1 MLFGRKQRT
10 ITRLLVVE
18 DEPLVAF
25 DTEHLLTEQG
35 FDIVATVDR
44 VAAAVAVIGEGT
56 AIDLVLV
63 DVNLADGTGIDVA
76 RAAGVRGIPVLF
88 VTGACPAD
96 AETLA
101 IGCLSKP
108 YGQRD
113 LLNAI
118 GAIERAIAGGKRP
131 KRLPGGFRLFGK
143 T

>member
-1 MLFGRKQRT
+1 MVFGRKQRS
-10 ITRLLVVE
+10 IARLLVVE

-35 FDIVATVDR
+35 YEIVATVDR
-44 VAAAVAVIGEGT
+44 VSDAVTVIDDGA

-76 RAAGVRGIPVLF
+76 RAAAAKGIKVMF
-88 VTGACPAD
+88 VTGACPSE

-101 IGCLSKP
+101 VGCLSKP
-108 YGQRD
+108 YAQRD

-118 GAIERAIAGGKRP
+118 AAIEHRVEGKRP
-131 KRLPGGFRLFGK
+131 RRLPGGFRLFG
-143 T
+143 TA